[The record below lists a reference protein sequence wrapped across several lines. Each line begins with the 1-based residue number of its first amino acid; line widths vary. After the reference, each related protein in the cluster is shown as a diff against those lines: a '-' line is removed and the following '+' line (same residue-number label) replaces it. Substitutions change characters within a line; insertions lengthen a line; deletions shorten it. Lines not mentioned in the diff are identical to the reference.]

1 MTNTSSYSA
10 VRGNRSRKLVWP
22 VVRYL
27 LLAIA
32 LLFFVFPIFWI
43 VSTSLKTPEEFI
55 HSPPIYFPR
64 EPHLRHYVRGLG
76 VSGGFESLGDSL
88 IISIG
93 TTALTMAI
101 AASAAYSMA
110 RFGTGGRNFSFWILS
125 QRMIPPVVIVLP
137 VFILYRYVG
146 LIDTHMGLILLY
158 TVFNLPLAIWLS
170 RSYFLEVPVEVEESA
185 LIDGATHLQ
194 VIRHVTFPLAAAGL
208 SAATVFVFIFSWTE
222 FLFAL
227 IITRRNVLPVTK
239 LIAQF
244 FTGQASEW
252 GVASA
257 VSVVATIPIVVLG
270 LLIRKHFVRGLTMGA
285 IK

>member
-1 MTNTSSYSA
+1 MRNASSYSA
-10 VRGNRSRKLVWP
+10 VREGRRRKLVWP
-22 VVRYL
+22 IVRYL

-32 LLFFVFPIFWI
+32 LLYFVFPIFWI

-55 HSPPIYFPR
+55 HSPPIYFPQ
-64 EPHLRHYVRGLG
+64 EPHMRHYERGMG
-76 VSGGFESLGDSL
+76 ISGGFESLVDSL

-93 TTALTMAI
+93 TTALTMSI
-101 AASAAYSMA
+101 AVSAAYSMA
-110 RFGTGGRNFSFWILS
+110 RFGTGGQNFSFWILS
-125 QRMIPPVVIVLP
+125 QRMIPPVVIILP
-137 VFILYRYVG
+137 IFILYRYVG
-146 LIDTHMGLILLY
+146 LIDTHMGLILVY

-185 LIDGATHLQ
+185 LIDGASHFQ